1 MTVLNLNRE
10 SLKADEV
17 KIDNYG
23 RVSITEKEAFDAVY
37 TGKLST
43 LEGVTIDGPIDQY
56 NRARLQ
62 NADRIPALE
71 LPEDLSEVSKEFFD
85 ESNQCDWFMPKDA
98 VQENLVEMLYGMCE
112 TEVQRKRV
120 DDELTLFIQHGMFD
134 LLFYLKYLV
143 DTMRQNNIVWGVGRG
158 SSVASYVL
166 YLIGV
171 HKIDSIK
178 YDLDI
183 KEFLKEN

>member
-1 MTVLNLNRE
+1 
-10 SLKADEV
+10 V

-37 TGKLST
+37 TGKLNT
-43 LEGVTIDGPIDQY
+43 LEGIVIDGPIDQY

-71 LPEDLSEVSKEFFD
+71 LPEDLSEVSKKFFD
-85 ESNQCDWFMPKDA
+85 ESNQCNWFMPEDCKSFPIHQWLIDQCKTDKELA
-98 VQENLVEMLYGMCE
+98 
-112 TEVQRKRV
+112 RV
-120 DDELTLFIQHGMFD
+120 DEELLLFIQHGMFD

-178 YDLDI
+178 YNLDI